1 MKPVKFLSLKNKYE
15 YLRIDDCAEGDDPVE
30 ATSSWT
36 LTDSRLETVTITNAL
51 LPDGSWVYGYA
62 VYWARGGSS
71 ARDPTAE
78 LGRFRSQR
86 EAKLHAVGFMLVY
99 LEYFLPETRDALLRA
114 ESSLIQGQLFD

>member
-1 MKPVKFLSLKNKYE
+1 MKSVKFLSLKNKYE
-15 YLRIDDCAEGDDPVE
+15 YLRIDDCLEGDDPVE

-62 VYWARGGSS
+62 VYWDRGGSS
-71 ARDPTAE
+71 AKEPTAE

-99 LEYFLPETRDALLRA
+99 LEYFLPETQDALIRA